1 VHIRQII
8 QDQLD
13 LRPMFPLKRLPSAKQ
28 LDFTSRRRLP
38 RVRLELGFALLL
50 QPRSSLRGSLVDLF
64 RDVPGLVQQV
74 DIIIIRVGTGIKI
87 RIGRL
92 FRGGRPEEPLS
103 RWLALLVR
111 VLVLLLISLL
121 LLRPLDLFLF
131 LDTRQ
136 EPFLKLLS
144 GLGREPRF
152 EEGIQEDP
160 DDERKKGG
168 CERQDQVDLNSRMP
182 NE

>member
-1 VHIRQII
+1 MHIRQII
-8 QDQLD
+8 QHQLD
-13 LRPMFPLKRLPSAKQ
+13 LRSMFPLKRLPSAEQ
-28 LDFTSRRRLP
+28 LDFTPRRGLP
-38 RVRLELGFALLL
+38 CMCLELGFALLL
-50 QPRSSLRGSLVDLF
+50 QPRSSLRGSLVNLF

-74 DIIIIRVGTGIKI
+74 DILIIRVGTGIRI
-87 RIGRL
+87 RIGRF
-92 FRGGRPEEPLS
+92 FRSGRPEEPLL
-103 RWLALLVR
+103 RCLALLVR

-121 LLRPLDLFLF
+121 LLRPLALFLF

-136 EPFLKLLS
+136 EPFLELLS